1 MRKILLIIFLVQLT
15 IFPQSTSFDFHSP
28 QKIKLFADYLFC
40 EKDYL
45 RAIEEYEMI
54 RNQFV
59 IDTIEFKV
67 MLGYSNLGLSKN
79 SNKIFSD
86 FNIES
91 KLYPDAY
98 LVSMKNELLID
109 SKPLHYSEFSSFT
122 SSQFESYVRLLN
134 ISALYGDEQSITKNN
149 FLTLVSYPT
158 ISGYYQQKAIM
169 VYLKEMKAN
178 NKEKFWV
185 SISQYVVLVL
195 WIAAALII
203 DWEKALLF
211 VIIPQQVSLFSVLI
225 FNYVQHVHANEESEW
240 DHSRNFTGFLN
251 FLLFNNGYH
260 TIHHHKAGLHW
271 SKVPEAHKEIEK
283 NINPILLERSFW
295 WYIFRSYILSIF
307 IPKFRTNS
315 MRLERLR
322 KEKMKVVGAETQ
334 TELQVS

>member
-1 MRKILLIIFLVQLT
+1 MNLKLKHNADIKSIIYIVVTSSLFIAQWMWLGINPFIYTWFLFMSVAVAVMTHNHNHL
-15 IFPQSTSFDFHSP
+15 PMWQS
-28 QKIKLFADYLFC
+28 
-40 EKDYL
+40 
-45 RAIEEYEMI
+45 
-54 RNQFV
+54 
-59 IDTIEFKV
+59 KV
-67 MLGYSNLGLSKN
+67 MNVLTDWWLTVFYGFPIFAWIPTHNKN
-79 SNKIFSD
+79 HHKYN
-86 FNIES
+86 NRE
-91 KLYPDAY
+91 
-98 LVSMKNELLID
+98 
-109 SKPLHYSEFSSFT
+109 
-122 SSQFESYVRLLN
+122 
-134 ISALYGDEQSITKNN
+134 GDDSITYRVSEKNN
-149 FLTLVSYPT
+149 FLTLISYPT

-178 NKEKFWV
+178 NREKFWV

-240 DHSRNFTGFLN
+240 NHSRNFTGFLN

-271 SKVPEAHKEIEK
+271 NKVPEAHKEIEK

-315 MRLERLR
+315 MRLERIR
-322 KEKMKVVGAETQ
+322 EEEEVRQNEKLKVSSPQSEMLAT
-334 TELQVS
+334 